1 MKRKLR
7 LIIIAFG
14 VSFVIMAALSMY
26 SLQQFSSLT
35 SYSNQVD
42 HTNRVITQLYR
53 LESLIKELDIKEQ
66 DYMLNRDSDYISS
79 IYRTIGFMPP
89 VIENVEALV
98 KENDIQRKTLI
109 ILKSSISLRI
119 SDLKDNLNFL
129 DTSRSFAVSTY
140 YHQGR
145 DREAE
150 SIKHIGE
157 MLTRES
163 SILQQKFDSKKYYE
177 QIATNTLVYLLLV
190 FGLVTTALFLVMV
203 KELKIRL
210 GYQEEL
216 QIKVADLTRSH
227 AELEQIAFAA
237 SHDLQEPL
245 RKIRVFGNRLSLL
258 KNEDAAADE
267 AKDIISRINAA
278 AARMQELIDDMVNL
292 TSLIKE
298 DGEKETVDLNHTLKH
313 VLTDMDD
320 KIRSGNAVIH
330 REVLPE
336 LTGYPRQF
344 YILLKS
350 LLDNS
355 LKFTREG
362 IEPIIAIRAD
372 KTMGDELM
380 HIDRDLAS
388 KQFYR
393 ITVSD
398 NGIGFDNKFIS
409 KMFRIFQRLHN
420 QESEYEGKGI
430 GLAICQRIMV
440 NHKGYIIANGHPDVG
455 ATFKLFFPVES

>member
-7 LIIIAFG
+7 LIIIAFA

-26 SLQQFSSLT
+26 SLQQFSALT
-35 SYSNQVD
+35 NYSNQVD

-66 DYMLNRDSDYISS
+66 EYMLNKDSNYIAS

-98 KENDIQRKTLI
+98 QGNEIQRQTLI

-119 SDLKDNLNFL
+119 SDLKDNLSYI
-129 DTSRSFAVSTY
+129 DSTKSSTASRHY
-140 YHQGR
+140 YKGR
-145 DREAE
+145 IREVE
-150 SIKHIGE
+150 SVKHIAD
-157 MLTRES
+157 MLKREN
-163 SILQQKFDSKKYYE
+163 SILQEKFDSKKYYE
-177 QIATNTLVYLLLV
+177 QITTNTMIYLLLV

-210 GYQEEL
+210 AYQEEL

-258 KNEDAAADE
+258 KTDEASADE
-267 AKDIISRINAA
+267 ANDIIARINAA

-298 DGEKETVDLNHTLKH
+298 EGEKETVDLNHTLKH
-313 VLTDMDD
+313 VLTDMED
-320 KIRSGNAVIH
+320 KVKSSNAVIH

-336 LTGYPRQF
+336 LVGYPRQF

-362 IEPIIAIRAD
+362 VDPIIAIRAD

-380 HIDRDLAS
+380 HVDRELAS